1 MNKLSLKPGMV
12 VETRDGVLRIF
23 IGDSLYD
30 IRDYRGYLILSD
42 YNDRLYYNYSSGYT
56 NIFDIMKVYKDSE
69 IIYNQDIKPIWVR
82 DETDWSKVPVD
93 TLVEVSI
100 HSDLRNASL
109 RYFAKYDEETNQIIC
124 FNDGK
129 TSKTTKHMS
138 SWEYGRIVE
147 MPKQEEGNYS
157 VERLQAL
164 FEKFCTGRLCEECK
178 YDATSDSCELGWVVD
193 NYDVIN
199 KREE

>member
-12 VETRDGVLRIF
+12 VETRDGSLSIF
-23 IGDSLYD
+23 VGDCLYN
-30 IRDYRGYLILSD
+30 IRDYRGYLLLSD
-42 YNDRLYYNYSSGYT
+42 YNDRLYYNYSSGHT

-100 HSDLRNASL
+100 HSDLSDTSL
-109 RYFAKYDEETNQIIC
+109 RYFAKYDEETEQIIC

-129 TSKTTKHMS
+129 TSKTTKHMT
-138 SWEYGRIVE
+138 SWAYGRIVE
-147 MPKQEEGNYS
+147 TPKQEGSCS
-157 VERLQAL
+157 VGQLQDL
-164 FEKFCTGRLCEECK
+164 FDEFCRSRLCEECK
-178 YDATSDSCELGWVVD
+178 YYDGYTSCELQWIVD
-193 NYDVIN
+193 NYNVIE
-199 KREE
+199 KRD

>member
-12 VETRDGVLRIF
+12 VETRDGALSIF
-23 IGDSLYD
+23 VGDCLYN
-30 IRDYRGYLILSD
+30 IRDYREYLFLVD
-42 YNDRLYYNYSSGYT
+42 YTDNLYHEGV

-100 HSDLRNASL
+100 HSDLSDTSL
-109 RYFAKYDEETNQIIC
+109 RYFAKYDEETEQIIC

-129 TSKTTKHMS
+129 TSKTTKHMTAWS
-138 SWEYGRIVE
+138 YGRIVE
-147 MPKQEEGNYS
+147 TPKQEDSCSYKQ
-157 VERLQAL
+157 LQIL
-164 FEKFCTGRLCEECK
+164 FDEFCGSMPCEECK
-178 YDATSDSCELGWVVD
+178 YYDGYGYTSCELGWLVD
-193 NYDVIN
+193 NYDVIQ
-199 KREE
+199 KRD